1 MVSSTATIPQDTG
14 MSWAAS
20 DSLLAVE
27 RNMLAGR
34 DELTAAVAR
43 LSHLVLDP
51 TLTKKQAAECGR
63 ALVGLQAMLS
73 HLGAVEAMTRHTMG
87 AAGETFLWGEEC
99 YEG

>member
-1 MVSSTATIPQDTG
+1 MVSATIPHAPA

-27 RNMLAGR
+27 RGMLSVR

-51 TLTKKQAAECGR
+51 TLTKKQAGECGR
-63 ALVGLQAMLS
+63 ALVGLQAMLA

-87 AAGETFLWGEEC
+87 EAGETFLWGEEC

>member
-1 MVSSTATIPQDTG
+1 MVSATIPHAPA

-27 RNMLAGR
+27 RNMLAVR

-73 HLGAVEAMTRHTMG
+73 HLGAVEAMTRHTTG
-87 AAGETFLWGEEC
+87 EAGETSLWGEEC